1 MDHLKH
7 NNGLT
12 LHILEMRGNEFHKS
26 KIKLYCNKK
35 DVDKLGSPFRIVN

>member
-26 KIKLYCNKK
+26 KIETELQQK